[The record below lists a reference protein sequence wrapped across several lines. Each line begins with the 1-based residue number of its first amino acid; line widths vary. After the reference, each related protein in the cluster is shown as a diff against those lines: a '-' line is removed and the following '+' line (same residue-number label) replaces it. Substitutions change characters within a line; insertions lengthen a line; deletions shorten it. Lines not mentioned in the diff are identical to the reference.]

1 MPARILVI
9 DDNRA
14 NLDLMVYLLEAFGHA
29 AQGVADPRAGL
40 EAARNNEYDAII
52 TDILMPDLDGYA
64 IARSLKEDAGLLDTP
79 VIAVTALAM
88 AGDRERILAAGFNG
102 YIAKPIEPSTFV
114 KQIDSFLPEH
124 LRSKRV

>member
-14 NLDLMVYLLEAFGHA
+14 NLDLMVYLLEAFGHTA
-29 AQGVADPRAGL
+29 EGVADSRAGL

-64 IARSLKEDAGLLDTP
+64 IARKLKEGADSFDTP

-88 AGDRERILAAGFNG
+88 AGDREQILAAGFSG
-102 YIAKPIEPSTFV
+102 YIAKPIEPTAFV
-114 KQIDSFLPEH
+114 KQIDAFLPKH
-124 LRSKRV
+124 LRSTHV

>member
-14 NLDLMVYLLEAFGHA
+14 NLDLVLYLLQSFGHA
-29 AQGVADPRAGL
+29 VDGVTDARAGL
-40 EAARNNEYDAII
+40 EAARSHGYDVIL

-64 IARSLKEDAGLLDTP
+64 IARSLKEDAGLRDTP

-88 AGDRERILAAGFNG
+88 AGDREHILSAGFDG
-102 YIAKPIEPSTFV
+102 YVAKPIEPQAFV
-114 KQIDSFLPEH
+114 KQIDSYLPEH
-124 LRSKRV
+124 LRSNRV